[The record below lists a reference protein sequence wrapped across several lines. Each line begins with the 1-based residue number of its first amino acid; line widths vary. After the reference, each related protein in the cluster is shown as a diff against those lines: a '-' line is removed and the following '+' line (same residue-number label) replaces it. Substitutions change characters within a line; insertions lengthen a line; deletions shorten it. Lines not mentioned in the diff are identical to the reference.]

1 MSDQYIWKEI
11 SKIVDNYNQ
20 MVRTELL
27 NRWKKWQLDLTKP
40 EIYEVV
46 GALVAR
52 QVTLATQLANTP
64 SIWNGH
70 IAPLILRTMVDTYIT
85 LAWIFEKPI
94 ERAREFIL
102 YGLGQ
107 DKLYFEH
114 IKKDLEK
121 SGKDTDN
128 HPIVKD
134 MEKLINSYRFAD
146 LTEINL
152 GSWSGLNTRK
162 MAEEAGCMEIYR
174 YAYAP
179 FSAATHSTWNHVS
192 KYNLEACSNPLH
204 GYHKIPADLTLPVDI
219 SYLYRAVEYVEET
232 FELFDTKTNVKGDA
246 PSSIE
251 TFYKSIDKL
260 GEEEEEELEDA
271 KKKDKGLR

>member
-11 SKIVDNYNQ
+11 LKIVDNYNQ
-20 MVRTELL
+20 MVRAELL
-27 NRWKKWQLDLTKP
+27 NRWKKWQLDLTNP

-52 QVTLATQLANTP
+52 QVTLATQLASTP

-70 IAPLILRTMVDTYIT
+70 VAPLILRTMVDTYIT

-114 IKKDLEK
+114 IKKDLKK
-121 SGKDTDN
+121 SGEDTDN

-174 YAYAP
+174 YAYVP

-192 KYNLEACSNPLH
+192 KYNLEPCSNPLH
-204 GYHKIPADLTLPVDI
+204 GYHKIPVDPNLPVDI

-232 FELFDTKTNVKGDA
+232 FVLFDTKTNVKGDA
-246 PSSIE
+246 LSSIE
-251 TFYKSIDKL
+251 MFYKSIDKL
-260 GEEEEEELEDA
+260 GEEEEQ
-271 KKKDKGLR
+271 KQDKS